1 MTINEVSELTGV
13 SIYNLRYYERIGLIP
28 KVPRTSSG
36 IRDYD
41 EISIRWI
48 EFVIKFKKAGASIE
62 SIREYIRLAEIGES
76 TKQERRQILIEIKK
90 NIEMRMRELQECLD
104 ITNYKINNYYNVC
117 DPVTKELVDDWK
129 NRENKKEENINL
141 RSCK

>member
-1 MTINEVSELTGV
+1 MTIKEAAELTGV
-13 SIYNLRYYERIGLIP
+13 SIDNLRYYERIGLIP

-90 NIEMRMRELQECLD
+90 NIEMRMKELQECLD
-104 ITNYKINNYYNVC
+104 ITNYKINNYYNIC
-117 DPVTKELVDDWK
+117 ESVTKELVDDWK
-129 NRENKKEENINL
+129 NRENKKED
-141 RSCK
+141 

>member
-1 MTINEVSELTGV
+1 MTIKEVSELTGV
-13 SIYNLRYYERIGLIP
+13 SIDNLRYYERIGLIP

-90 NIEMRMRELQECLD
+90 NIEMRMGELQECLD
-104 ITNYKINNYYNVC
+104 ITNYKINNYYNIC
-117 DPVTKELVDDWK
+117 EPVTKELVNDWG
-129 NRENKKEENINL
+129 NRENKKE
-141 RSCK
+141 S